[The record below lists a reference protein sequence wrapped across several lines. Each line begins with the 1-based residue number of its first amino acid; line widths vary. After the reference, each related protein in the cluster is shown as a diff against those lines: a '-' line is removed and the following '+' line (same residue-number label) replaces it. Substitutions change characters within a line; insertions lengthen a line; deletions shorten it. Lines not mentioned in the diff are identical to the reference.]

1 MTDRRDE
8 PGQREA
14 HRPSGA
20 VIDILGSG
28 AWGTALAMVLQRTGQ
43 RVRVWG
49 HDAAYAE
56 EIETTRRNPKY
67 LPDIEIPPGIRFAG
81 DFSGNFS
88 DGFSRNRSGT
98 DGPRASVLFSVIPTQ
113 RLRHSLA
120 GLRDVIAPSTI
131 VVSCSKGFEVGS
143 LRRPT
148 EVITELL
155 GVRSVVCLSGPS
167 HAEEVSRFLP
177 VALVAASDDPE
188 AASSVQTLLVGD
200 SVRVYTSSDAVGVEV
215 GGATKNVVAIACG
228 VSDGLGF
235 GDNARAALMTR
246 GLHEMSRLGLRL
258 GGDARTFAGLSGM
271 GDLVATCSSTLSR
284 NWTVGYR
291 IGRGESLD
299 AILASTEKVAEGIPT
314 TRSLHQFGAD
324 LGLELPITSEV
335 HAVLFEQKEARGA
348 LVSLMARESK
358 DEPE

>member
-1 MTDRRDE
+1 MTRE
-8 PGQREA
+8 SGQSEA
-14 HRPSGA
+14 KRPSGA

-43 RVRVWG
+43 QVRVWG
-49 HDAAYAE
+49 HDDAYAD

-67 LPDIEIPPGIRFAG
+67 LPDVEIPPGIRF
-81 DFSGNFS
+81 SGNFS
-88 DGFSRNRSGT
+88 GNVSGT
-98 DGPRASVLFSVIPTQ
+98 DRPRASVVFSVIPTQ
-113 RLRHSLA
+113 RLRESLT
-120 GLRDVIAPSTI
+120 GLRDVIAPGAT

-148 EVITELL
+148 ELITELL

-188 AASSVQTLLVGD
+188 AARSVQTLLVGD

-215 GGATKNVVAIACG
+215 GGAAKNVVAIACG

-271 GDLVATCSSTLSR
+271 GDLVATCSSKLSR

-314 TRSLHQFGAD
+314 TRSLRQFGVE

>member
-1 MTDRRDE
+1 MTDRRDDS
-8 PGQREA
+8 GQSEA
-14 HRPSGA
+14 GRPSDA
-20 VIDILGSG
+20 VIDVLGSG
-28 AWGTALAMVLQRTGQ
+28 AWGTALAMLLQRTGQ
-43 RVRVWG
+43 QVRVWG
-49 HDAAYAE
+49 HDTAYAE

-67 LPDIEIPPGIRFAG
+67 LPDVEIPPGIRFAG
-81 DFSGNFS
+81 DFPGNFS
-88 DGFSRNRSGT
+88 GSDE
-98 DGPRASVLFSVIPTQ
+98 PKASVVFSVIPTQ
-113 RLRHSLA
+113 RLRESLT
-120 GLRDVIAPSTI
+120 GLRDVIAPRAT

-155 GVRSVVCLSGPS
+155 GDRSVVCLSGPS

-177 VALVAASDDPE
+177 VALVAASDDPV
-188 AASSVQTLLVGD
+188 AARSVQTLLVGD
-200 SVRVYTSSDAVGVEV
+200 SVRVYTSRDAVGVEV

-246 GLHEMSRLGLRL
+246 GLHEISRLGLRL
-258 GGDARTFAGLSGM
+258 GGDAQTFAGLSGM
-271 GDLVATCSSTLSR
+271 GDLVATCSSKLSR

-314 TRSLHQFGAD
+314 TRSLRQFGVD